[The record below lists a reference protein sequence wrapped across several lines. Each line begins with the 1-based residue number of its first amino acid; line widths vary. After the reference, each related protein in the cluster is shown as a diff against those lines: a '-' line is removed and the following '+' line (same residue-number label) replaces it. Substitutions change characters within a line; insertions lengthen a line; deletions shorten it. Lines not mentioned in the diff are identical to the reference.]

1 LNFLTWSL
9 KYLNESYIISNTES
23 HLIETLKQLRRSR
36 NTILVQT
43 SRPLGNILAE
53 HQQRV
58 SSLSLPAL
66 TGQIE
71 STKSLN

>member
-43 SRPLGNILAE
+43 SRPGWASAACILTIA
-53 HQQRV
+53 
-58 SSLSLPAL
+58 SSAYR
-66 TGQIE
+66 T
-71 STKSLN
+71 N